1 LNSNSCCANFLV
13 FFKEKTMQ
21 TIDNGSLDLAC
32 ADLDCNPST
41 NPTFTEVIATRLS
54 RRGFL
59 NGGLKLSA
67 AGALSASGLAACG
80 SSDDPV
86 AASPEVATPPVVITP
101 PTPKSLSF
109 TPVSKGLADQV
120 VVAPGYNVTVVT
132 RLGDPLNATTP
143 EFKNDGTDSG
153 DSYANRIG
161 DHADGMHYFG
171 LDSDGKKSNT
181 SSTRALLATNHE
193 ALTPVFLHP
202 AGVTILGTGVASKR
216 TVAEEVAREMN
227 AMGVSVTEVNQ
238 TAGKWSYKKDSAFNR
253 RFTTNTPMQLSG
265 PAAGSTFMRTK
276 FSPDGTQTRGTAN
289 NCASGYTPWGTY
301 ITCEENWAG
310 YFRRIETTDNPKRS
324 AKEIIALNRYGVR
337 GNGRELW
344 ATVTPDTADNLYGRW
359 LAEKTGSSNDGVD
372 DFRNVSNT
380 FGWNV
385 EIDPYNPTSTAKKRT
400 AMGRFAHEGAWPAKA
415 EAGKPLA
422 WYMGCDSRNEYIYK
436 YVSAKNWDPI
446 DANGGLPAGD
456 KYLDDGKLFV
466 AKFNADGTGNWVE
479 LKFGSNGIT
488 PAATNFAFENQ
499 ADVLVNA
506 RLAADV
512 VGATKMDRPE
522 WGGVNPLNGDIYI
535 TLTNTNAAS
544 RPIDKV
550 DAANPRFYN
559 DKRTTGADQKGNVN
573 GHIIRFAE
581 TNNDVMATS
590 FKWDIFLFGSRATQ
604 SKSNINLSGL
614 TDANDFSSPDGLWFS
629 KAIPGMMWIQTDDG
643 AYTDV
648 TNCMLLAC
656 LPGSVGD
663 GAKVSVN
670 NVDATA
676 TKSVDTYVGAELGEA
691 KLKRFLVGPKDCE
704 ITGIAEAPD
713 GKSLFINIQHPGE
726 DTQLVDF
733 TAGSFTSYWPDGS
746 PANKRRPRSATIVIT
761 KADGGLIG
769 V

>member
-1 LNSNSCCANFLV
+1 M
-13 FFKEKTMQ
+13 FFKEKTVH
-21 TIDNGSLDLAC
+21 TTDTNSIDLDST
-32 ADLDCNPST
+32 DVDCNPSS
-41 NPTFTEVIATRLS
+41 NPTFTEVIAARLS

-80 SSDDPV
+80 SDD
-86 AASPEVATPPVVITP
+86 AAVATPPEVVTPPAVITP

-109 TPVSKGLADQV
+109 TAVPKGLADQV

-132 RLGDPLNATTP
+132 RLGDPLNATTA

-171 LDSDGKKSNT
+171 LDTEGKKSST
-181 SSTRALLATNHE
+181 SSTRGLLATNHE
-193 ALTPVFLHP
+193 ALTPLFLHP
-202 AGVTILGTGVASKR
+202 TGVTILGSGVNAKR
-216 TVAEEVAREMN
+216 TVAEEVIREMN
-227 AMGVSVTEVNQ
+227 AMGVSVAEVNQ
-238 TAGKWSYKKDSAFNR
+238 AAGKWSYKKDSTFNR
-253 RFTTNTPMQLSG
+253 RFTTATPMRLSG
-265 PAAGSTFMRTK
+265 PAAGSAFMRTK

-301 ITCEENWAG
+301 LTCEENWAG
-310 YFRRIETTDNPKRS
+310 YFRRVEAVDNPKRS
-324 AKEIIALNRYGVR
+324 AKEIASFNRYGVR

-344 ATVTPDTADNLYGRW
+344 ATVTPDTADNAYGRW
-359 LAEKTGSSNDGVD
+359 IAEKTGSSGDGID
-372 DFRNVSNT
+372 DYRNAANT

-385 EIDPYNPTSTAKKRT
+385 EIDPYNPTSVAKKRT
-400 AMGRFAHEGAWPAKA
+400 AMGRFAHEGAWPSKA

-436 YVSAKNWDPI
+436 YVSTKNWDPA
-446 DANGGLPAGD
+446 DASGGLAAGD
-456 KYLDDGKLFV
+456 KYLDDGKLYV
-466 AKFNADGTGNWVE
+466 AKYNQDGTGSWVE

-488 PAATNFAFENQ
+488 PAAANYAFENQ
-499 ADVLVNA
+499 ADVLINS

-535 TLTNTNAAS
+535 TLTNTNATS
-544 RPIDKV
+544 RPIDKT

-559 DKRTTGADQKGNVN
+559 DKRIAGSDQKGNAN

-581 TNNDVMATS
+581 TNNDVTATA
-590 FKWDIFLFGSRATQ
+590 FKWDIFLFGSRAAQ
-604 SKSNINLSGL
+604 SKANINLSGL

-629 KAIPGMMWIQTDDG
+629 KAIPGMLWIQTDDG

-663 GAKVSVN
+663 GKKVTIDN
-670 NVDATA
+670 ADGATA
-676 TKSVDTYVGAELGEA
+676 KSVETFVGAELGET

-726 DTQLVDF
+726 DTSLTQF
-733 TAGSFTSYWPDGS
+733 TAGEYTSYWPDGS
-746 PANKRRPRSATIVIT
+746 TTNKRRPRSATIVIT